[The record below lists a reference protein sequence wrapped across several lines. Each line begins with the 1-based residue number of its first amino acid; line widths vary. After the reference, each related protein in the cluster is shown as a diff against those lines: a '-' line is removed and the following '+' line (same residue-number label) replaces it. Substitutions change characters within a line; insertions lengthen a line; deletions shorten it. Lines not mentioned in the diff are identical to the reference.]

1 MTLSSMTGFA
11 RLDGAIGETRWTWEL
26 KSVNGRGLE
35 PRFRLPPGYDF
46 LEGELRK
53 RLASKV
59 ARGSFN
65 IFLSLKG
72 AAVDGGFVVN
82 RAALASALA
91 LVAEIGKAVDCDKP
105 RAEGILALKGV
116 IDQESALDD
125 EDARAELAAALSKS
139 FEAAAD
145 ALVAARRK
153 EGTALE
159 ALLAKLVDDVERL
172 TALARASAEAA
183 PAAIRDRIA
192 SQLADLLAGAVPQ
205 ERVAEEAALLAVKA
219 DIREELD
226 RLDAHVSAA
235 RALLAGGGAVG
246 RKFDFLTQELN
257 REANTLCSKAQD
269 MGLKRIGLDLKTA
282 IDQMREQ
289 VQNLE

>member
-139 FEAAAD
+139 FEAAGD

-192 SQLADLLAGAVPQ
+192 AQLADLLAGAVPQ